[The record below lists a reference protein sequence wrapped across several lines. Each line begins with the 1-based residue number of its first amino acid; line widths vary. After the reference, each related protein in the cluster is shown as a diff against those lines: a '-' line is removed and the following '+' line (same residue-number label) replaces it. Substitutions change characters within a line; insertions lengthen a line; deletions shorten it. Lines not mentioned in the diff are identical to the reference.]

1 MIIVNN
7 REINYK
13 IGMSVYDALQESG
26 ESINNMT
33 LVVVGEK
40 VIAFDKLKDEILDNG
55 MSIKLMHIVSGG

>member
-1 MIIVNN
+1 MITVNN

-40 VIAFDKLKDEILDNG
+40 VIAFDKLTDEILNNG

>member
-1 MIIVNN
+1 MITVNN

-33 LVVVGEK
+33 LVVVDEK
-40 VIAFDKLKDEILDNG
+40 VIALDKLKDEILNNG
-55 MSIKLMHIVSGG
+55 MNIKLLHIVSGG